1 MTRPHCIKIPAGQ
14 TATPPCAGEWQLI
27 GDDLYPADA
36 ATARG
41 ANLEFPRPA
50 PVLVAAPVPVAAIVA
65 IAPVI
70 PAPK

>member
-1 MTRPHCIKIPAGQ
+1 MTRPYCIQIQPGQ
-14 TATPPCAGEWQLI
+14 TSTPPYAGAWELI
-27 GDDLYPADA
+27 GNALYPADA

-50 PVLVAAPVPVAAIVA
+50 PDPVVAVVAAS
-65 IAPVI
+65 APPAT